1 VRAPGNT
8 SMEGWVQVGGVMA
21 TWQNELG
28 PVVLGGVGVAAVA
41 GGDGEGSLQH
51 QGVKREENGGR
62 K

>member
-1 VRAPGNT
+1 
-8 SMEGWVQVGGVMA
+8 MEGWVQVGGVMA